1 MRLKLRSI
9 SIRQID
15 RILAT
20 LANQIR
26 TREEAFHIYIKCKR
40 NLNEIAFEMEK
51 KKKRGKVK
59 IRGIDGEFFCSREGR
74 KKNGGHLFYVRSINH
89 FKWLFQQLNDFK

>member
-1 MRLKLRSI
+1 
-9 SIRQID
+9 
-15 RILAT
+15 
-20 LANQIR
+20 
-26 TREEAFHIYIKCKR
+26 
-40 NLNEIAFEMEK
+40 MEK